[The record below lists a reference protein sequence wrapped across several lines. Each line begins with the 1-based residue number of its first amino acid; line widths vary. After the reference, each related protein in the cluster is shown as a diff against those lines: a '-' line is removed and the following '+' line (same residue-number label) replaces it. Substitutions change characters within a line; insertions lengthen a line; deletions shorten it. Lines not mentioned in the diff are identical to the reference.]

1 MDSSIRGLFACTVTI
16 GLLFLNPP
24 VLADNAWERLANP
37 IDTLLMIDSS
47 ASMRV
52 SDPQQLRQT
61 AVATF
66 AAALGPNDRLALAEF
81 SDGARLLAPF
91 QAPRNSPELAEKIA
105 SLDDSGQYTD
115 ILSAIELG
123 ERLFR
128 EGGRQGVKRMLV
140 LLSDGRMDPNPQRY
154 SQAEATNK
162 LINSE
167 LPELKRNGIV
177 VHTVALSDEAD
188 RNLMSQMA
196 LSTDGLG
203 RYAKDASSISP
214 ILGDILQITK
224 QSGER
229 DFFSRSIEIGEELP
243 EVTIYIR
250 RTPGSE
256 ITIRSPSGKVLKSG
270 ERNIGNSEWFEND
283 EFYLISLKE
292 PELGDWIVEGLRDPD
307 EFIVPLRDLHAKV
320 HWPSALFVGSRGV
333 IEAVLLD
340 GSRPVSIPA
349 LSKAM
354 RATVQL
360 HSIDRIA
367 DPVVS
372 GEMLDDGSGGDGV
385 ANDGAFSREVVVEKE
400 GQYKALVTLRGPTF
414 ERSAEQPFQVSRVL
428 MRAQVDF
435 IGQPFSTLVEGYKH
449 KDGLAR
455 KQQVYGS
462 HGAGGGTFGDETKQN
477 EIAKRVDED
486 ESKRQATEESLG
498 KGNERGEV
506 GVPNGREVTPKP
518 SLKSPVLRVEL
529 ESEVL
534 SFRKHEVNAVI
545 LDQSGTE
552 YPLALYRAKK
562 NQLTLYGNLL
572 DTPRLGKYQVQ
583 ARLRVKPK
591 WGAERLYLGPWLPF
605 ESFEVPQRR
614 EKSPPKEKTQFEV
627 GPALPI
633 FIVIVVN
640 AFLGSILFFTL
651 KRRIERRG
659 DRRNSAIEISPDFE
673 PIILRLERIAAE
685 SEVSL
690 DDVRFLDQNLLS
702 SRSSQKES
710 SNGLSREPSPDEST
724 VS

>member
-1 MDSSIRGLFACTVTI
+1 MAFAMTI
-16 GLLFLNPP
+16 GLLFLNLP
-24 VLADNAWERLANP
+24 VLADTAWDRAANP
-37 IDTLLMIDSS
+37 IDTLLLIDSS
-47 ASMRV
+47 ASMRL

-91 QAPRNSPELAEKIA
+91 QAPKNSPELAEKIA
-105 SLDDSGQYTD
+105 SLDDSGEYTD

-128 EGGRQGVKRMLV
+128 EGGRQGVKKMLV

-162 LINSE
+162 LMSSE

-188 RNLMSQMA
+188 RNLMSRMA

-203 RYAKDASSISP
+203 KYAKDASSISP
-214 ILGDILQITK
+214 ILADFLAVTK
-224 QSGER
+224 QSGKR
-229 DFFSRSIEIGEELP
+229 DFFSRTIEIGEELP

-250 RTPGSE
+250 RTLGAE
-256 ITIRSPSGKVLKSG
+256 VTIRSPSGKVIKSG
-270 ERNIGNSEWFEND
+270 ERDVSNSEWFEND
-283 EFYLISLKE
+283 EFSLISLKE

-307 EFIVPLRDLHAKV
+307 EFIVTLRDLRAKI

-372 GEMLDDGSGGDGV
+372 GEMLDDGSGGDGI
-385 ANDGAFSREVVVEKE
+385 ANDGAFSREAVVEKE

-428 MRAQVDF
+428 MRAHVDF
-435 IGQPFSTLVEGYKH
+435 IEQPFSTLVEGYKN

-455 KQQVYGS
+455 KHQAYGS
-462 HGAGGGTFGDETKQN
+462 HGAGGVTVGDETKQD
-477 EIAKRVDED
+477 ESAKGVDED
-486 ESKRQATEESLG
+486 DSKRQPSGESSEVDNEQGEEGGPSA
-498 KGNERGEV
+498 
-506 GVPNGREVTPKP
+506 REVTPKAN
-518 SLKSPVLRVEL
+518 LKSPVLRVEL

-552 YPLALYRAKK
+552 YPLDLYPSKK
-562 NQLTLYGNLL
+562 TRLTLYGNLS

-591 WGAERLYLGPWLPF
+591 WGSERLYLGPWLPF
-605 ESFEVPQRR
+605 ESFEVPLRG
-614 EKSPPKEKTQFEV
+614 EKSPTKQKTQSEV
-627 GPALPI
+627 GPALPV
-633 FIVIVVN
+633 FMVIVVN
-640 AFLGSILFFTL
+640 AFLGIILFFML
-651 KRRIERRG
+651 KSRIEGRG
-659 DRRNSAIEISPDFE
+659 DHGNSVIALSPDFE

-690 DDVRFLDQNLLS
+690 DDVRFIDQNLLS
-702 SRSSQKES
+702 SRSFQRES
-710 SNGLSREPSPDEST
+710 SNGVTPEPSSDEST